1 MRDKLLRVII
11 TALALF
17 TLSLLITSCAGSSSS
32 PTATV
37 GGEAPDFT
45 LPDLDGE
52 SVSLSDFSGRPLL
65 INFWKTNCPPCRH
78 EMPYLE
84 EVYAAQKDTELVM
97 LTINIGES
105 PATISDFLQNNDLS
119 LPVIIDTDAAVART
133 YALPGIPTTF
143 FIDRDGIIKSK
154 VIGAFPS
161 KAAIDSRLSE
171 IMP

>member
-45 LPDLDGE
+45 LPNLDGE

-65 INFWKTNCPPCRH
+65 INFWKTSCPPCRH

-84 EVYAAQKDTELVM
+84 EVYAAQQDTELVM

-133 YALPGIPTTF
+133 YGLPGIPTTF

-161 KAAIDSRLSE
+161 KEAIDSRLSE